1 MKESLYI
8 NFYGV
13 RVKVHCQNQELLDNL
28 RRDFSYFVVRGK
40 IDTDITIQVFV
51 TSPPHHKIPPLKASM
66 YLPDGIIYD
75 DDKTRYVDYQGETL
89 TIYNRKLHKAEI
101 FSRDTAML
109 HEVVYLFILSTV
121 GQAFDKEG
129 IHRIHA
135 LGITLNS
142 KSVLCLLPQ
151 GGGKTTLALELLKYE
166 SIELLSDDTPLITKT
181 GKVLPFP
188 LRMGIKELPKEVPR
202 KFLRRFERR
211 KFGQKYLVDIDYF
224 KNKIGEI
231 SEPKCILLGER
242 YFSKETKIIKIP
254 KYRAIW
260 PFVVNCVVGL
270 GLPQVVEYFLRSD
283 LKSILSLFR
292 IAIRRFIASLTIIA
306 KSQTYKIALGT
317 DTKKNAKVLYD
328 FLKAPNKNPKP

>member
-13 RVKVHCQNQELLDNL
+13 RVGVHCQNQGLLDNV
-28 RRDFSYFVVRGK
+28 RRDFSYFVVKGK
-40 IDTDITIQVFV
+40 IDADITIQIFV
-51 TSPPHHKIPPLKASM
+51 ASPPHYKMPPLKASM
-66 YLPDGIIYD
+66 YLSDGIIYD
-75 DDKTRYVDYQGETL
+75 DDETRYVDYRGEAL
-89 TIYNRKLHKAEI
+89 TIYNRKLHGAEI

-121 GQAFDKEG
+121 GQVLDKKG

-135 LGITLNS
+135 LGITFNS

-166 SIELLSDDTPLITKT
+166 GIELLSDDTPLITKA

-188 LRMGIKELPKEVPR
+188 LRMGTKEIPKGIPR
-202 KFLRRFERR
+202 QFLRRFERR
-211 KFGQKYLVDIDYF
+211 KFGQKYLIDIDYL

-242 YFSKETKIIKIP
+242 YFSKESKIVKIP

-283 LKSILSLFR
+283 LKSAFLLFR
-292 IAIRRFIASLTIIA
+292 IAVRRFIASLGIIA
-306 KSQTYKIALGT
+306 RSQTYKIALGT

-328 FLKAPNKNPKP
+328 LLKAPSRNPKP